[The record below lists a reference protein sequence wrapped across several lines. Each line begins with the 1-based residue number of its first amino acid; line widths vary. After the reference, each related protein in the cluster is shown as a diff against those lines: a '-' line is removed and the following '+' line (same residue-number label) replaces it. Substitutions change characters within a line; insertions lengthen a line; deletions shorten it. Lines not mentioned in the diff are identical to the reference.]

1 MAKVKPE
8 FYITSYGIYDQWNA
22 DSKTLPKIQEFTTE
36 IPAQTDIEFCYI
48 LNVKKG
54 KGIKLN
60 FTIFHPDIPD
70 NNGDVMPPFTDDV
83 YVNNNDWSFFLGDTI
98 WEPIE
103 NKIGIWRIIIQY
115 LGNIVAEKRFDIK
128 LDTFDVVDDFA
139 MLNRKF
145 NHKKR

>member
-1 MAKVKPE
+1 
-8 FYITSYGIYDQWNA
+8 
-22 DSKTLPKIQEFTTE
+22 
-36 IPAQTDIEFCYI
+36 
-48 LNVKKG
+48 
-54 KGIKLN
+54 
-60 FTIFHPDIPD
+60 
-70 NNGDVMPPFTDDV
+70 MPPFTDDV

-115 LGNIVAEKRFDIK
+115 LGDIVAEKRFDIK
-128 LDTFDVVDDFA
+128 LDTFDVVDDFS